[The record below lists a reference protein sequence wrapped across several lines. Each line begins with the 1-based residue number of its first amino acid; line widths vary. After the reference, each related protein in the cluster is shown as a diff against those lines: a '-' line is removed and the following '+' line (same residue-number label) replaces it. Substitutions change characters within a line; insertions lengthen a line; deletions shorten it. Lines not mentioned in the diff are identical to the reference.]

1 MKGATELMV
10 TKQCMRTK
18 QRGLLCP
25 RLHRLLETT
34 AQLGMDMFSGRAAL
48 AALSYQGSG
57 KTQQCG
63 GPAIL

>member
-1 MKGATELMV
+1 
-10 TKQCMRTK
+10 
-18 QRGLLCP
+18 
-25 RLHRLLETT
+25 
-34 AQLGMDMFSGRAAL
+34 MDMFSGRAAL